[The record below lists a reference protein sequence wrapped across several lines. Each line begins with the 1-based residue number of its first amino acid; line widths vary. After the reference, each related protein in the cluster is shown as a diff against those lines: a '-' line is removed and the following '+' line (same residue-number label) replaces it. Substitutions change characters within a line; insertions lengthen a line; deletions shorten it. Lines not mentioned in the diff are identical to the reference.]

1 MLQTKINNC
10 NSLIDEVQ
18 NNKDLKAG
26 NEKVAQR
33 NNRFFDAFNKY
44 LLPIMASLKA
54 TKSLTELSF
63 SEELSNNLNKY
74 IEITE
79 VALNDKKVVNPDNYY
94 LNLSKLYSDFKAY
107 WENKTQTYNEPLL
120 SEIAILRLVQSD
132 SMEILQITKCI
143 TNIQNWPIQEN
154 AIKPYLIARARGEEL
169 LSEMEF
175 DDDIKAF
182 LQKVKSRQATLADL
196 NEKILNWIK
205 AEKFES
211 KFFLTIPIR

>member
-18 NNKDLKAG
+18 YNKDLKAG
-26 NEKVAQR
+26 NEKIAQR

-74 IEITE
+74 IEITKE
-79 VALNDKKVVNPDNYY
+79 ALNDKKVVNPDNYY
-94 LNLSKLYSDFKAY
+94 VNLSKLYSDFKAY

-120 SEIAILRLVQSD
+120 NEIEILRLVQSD
-132 SMEILQITKCI
+132 SNELSRITKCI
-143 TNIQNWPIQEN
+143 NNIQSWPVQEN
-154 AIKPYLIARARGEEL
+154 VEEPYLAARARGEEL
-169 LSEMEF
+169 LSEMKF

-182 LQKVKSRQATLADL
+182 LQKVKNRQATLTDL

>member
-26 NEKVAQR
+26 NEKIAQR

-63 SEELSNNLNKY
+63 PEELSNNLNKY
-74 IEITE
+74 IEITK
-79 VALNDKKVVNPDNYY
+79 VALNDKKVVNPDNYCV
-94 LNLSKLYSDFKAY
+94 NLSKLYSGFKAY
-107 WENKTQTYNEPLL
+107 WENMTQTYNEPLL
-120 SEIAILRLVQSD
+120 NEIAILRLVQSD
-132 SMEILQITKCI
+132 SNELSRITKCI
-143 TNIQNWPIQEN
+143 TNIQSWPVQEN
-154 AIKPYLIARARGEEL
+154 VEEPYLAARARGKEL
-169 LSEMEF
+169 LSEMKF

-182 LQKVKSRQATLADL
+182 LQKVKNRQATLADL

-211 KFFLTIPIR
+211 KFSLTIPIR